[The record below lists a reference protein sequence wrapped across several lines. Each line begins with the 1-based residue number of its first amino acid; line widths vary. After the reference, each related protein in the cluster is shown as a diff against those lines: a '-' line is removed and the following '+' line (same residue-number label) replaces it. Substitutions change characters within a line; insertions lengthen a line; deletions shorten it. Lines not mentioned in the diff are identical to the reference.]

1 MDLTTVLAN
10 AENAGYTTV
19 ALHEKDFNLG
29 NNYII
34 YFAKN
39 GVIEGYVK
47 TIPGEGWSWH
57 YPQGLIDYVNKL
69 EQNKSVRHVYEED
82 IFGID

>member
-1 MDLTTVLAN
+1 MDLTQALTH

-19 ALHEKDFNLG
+19 TLDEKALNIG
-29 NNYII
+29 SNYII

-39 GVIEGYVK
+39 NVIEGYVK
-47 TIPGEGWSWH
+47 TIPGEGWQWS

-69 EQNKSVRHVYEED
+69 EQSKSIRHVYEED
-82 IFGID
+82 IFGYD

>member
-1 MDLTTVLAN
+1 MDLTTILAN
-10 AENAGYTTV
+10 AEKAGYTTV

-57 YPQGLIDYVNKL
+57 YPQGLIDYVDRKTQ
-69 EQNKSVRHVYEED
+69 EEEAQN
-82 IFGID
+82 IF

>member
-1 MDLTTVLAN
+1 MDLTKILNN
-10 AENAGYTTV
+10 AEKAGYSVIT
-19 ALHEKDFNLG
+19 LNEKDLNIG
-29 NNYII
+29 SNYII

-39 GVIEGYVK
+39 NVIEGYVK